1 MEFSTEDRD
10 GVCVLRVEQPRVDAY
25 GAGELKARLLQLAEG
40 KGPIVLDLGAV
51 RFMDSSG
58 LAALIAA
65 HKRAGT
71 QGSRL
76 KLAALQPEVRSVLDL
91 TGLSR
96 VLDVSPSVDEAVERL
111 R

>member
-1 MEFSTEDRD
+1 VEFNTEDRD
-10 GVCVLRVEQPRVDAY
+10 GICVLRVGQPRIDAY

-40 KGPIVLDLGAV
+40 KGAIVLDLGAV

-65 HKRAGT
+65 HKRTGT
-71 QGSRL
+71 GRL
-76 KLAALQPEVRSVLDL
+76 TLAALQPQVRSVLDL
-91 TGLSR
+91 TGLSK
-96 VLDVSPSVDEAVERL
+96 VLDISPSVDEAVESL